1 MCEGEA
7 TLPVLVVESGIVS
20 TTPSSQSI
28 VRIVVATPVITFSV
42 IGVPDLTVKEVGV
55 TVNPGSNVVVEVAV
69 VAAAVDVV
77 VVVVAVVV
85 FVP

>member
-1 MCEGEA
+1 MPA
-7 TLPVLVVESGIVS
+7 LVVESAIVS

-69 VAAAVDVV
+69 VAAADV